1 MADPYAF
8 DLKIDVAKTRQW
20 SERVNRQRQSGPDE
34 SDNDSDG
41 LDDFLDDDDDDNDGD
56 DHFDVSDSASFSDSE
71 SGKFRRQPQPTT
83 ADSPVFPGSRDSLNS
98 SVGFGAA
105 VELRMDPEQ
114 KAALS
119 GSVQGMIQTRHDLDT
134 IRWSQDSAVR
144 AAMEEAEKFE
154 QDTPAASGA
163 AAVPFANTRSSK
175 PSLGVRAS
183 MRSAGAL
190 KEGDD
195 EDIDDDDAS
204 DVSSYNG
211 SLSVSAPPSFRSSAK
226 PIAQPQQPQASAR
239 VPAPAPQGAASTA
252 ASTTA
257 KATTATARTV
267 VPSVPAKPLNSTG
280 LASPYSDVYTSDPDV
295 GENDDDEYGD
305 DSREESAAD
314 PTAAWL
320 VSTTPA
326 KPAGGDGNDD
336 DDDGYDD
343 DDAYEEGY
351 EDDESPRPS
360 PTHASRSGQNPPPN
374 NFPTTAG
381 SAGGA
386 GAGAG
391 SGAGSAGGVGA
402 AEVKRLVAKLT
413 RLGKAEFDSWADE
426 EGDGVCSEEEV
437 AQHLNEYWGTF
448 GTPLRVEA
456 CVALRNKSGSN
467 EISGSGIAGEALG
480 RALFAA
486 VGNRHGFVNASGT
499 SISDGNDGALIR
511 LVDLEQFLIDANADL
526 DNEHTSSSP
535 SSAQPLSPTTR
546 TSAPTSPE
554 LSSVQAAASAIA
566 PPSPQ
571 PPVSPPPV
579 QPPAPSSFR
588 PESPAAPHK
597 LKDAPAAGGTH
608 KETTENAGRA
618 PPPPTREASTSRPL
632 SPPPPPPSNTAIFS
646 TTVGASGNQSTLTPP
661 SAAAAASTMA
671 VHEEVTSN
679 RSVHSVFAPQ
689 AAQTW
694 QQQQQQASQFAA
706 THATTTAS
714 QPNWNLHTPAEFPSS
729 THLPNY
735 STSARPPQQPPS
747 IPAELKPY
755 LSSTSG
761 ETVPEAE
768 ALPLVE
774 LSLEEVENLLWGL
787 GFGDCSNALVETH
800 GIDGE

>member
-305 DSREESAAD
+305 DSRGSLR
-314 PTAAWL
+314 PTQQRPGLSLQLRQSLQEATAMM
-320 VSTTPA
+320 TTTMVMTTTTLT
-326 KPAGGDGNDD
+326 KKVTRTM
-336 DDDGYDD
+336 
-343 DDAYEEGY
+343 
-351 EDDESPRPS
+351 SPHGPPLRTRPVAVR
-360 PTHASRSGQNPPPN
+360 THP
-374 NFPTTAG
+374 PTTFPQPRAVQV
-381 SAGGA
+381 AL
-386 GAGAG
+386 
-391 SGAGSAGGVGA
+391 VL
-402 AEVKRLVAKLT
+402 VLVA
-413 RLGKAEFDSWADE
+413 
-426 EGDGVCSEEEV
+426 V
-437 AQHLNEYWGTF
+437 
-448 GTPLRVEA
+448 
-456 CVALRNKSGSN
+456 
-467 EISGSGIAGEALG
+467 
-480 RALFAA
+480 RA
-486 VGNRHGFVNASGT
+486 
-499 SISDGNDGALIR
+499 
-511 LVDLEQFLIDANADL
+511 
-526 DNEHTSSSP
+526 
-535 SSAQPLSPTTR
+535 
-546 TSAPTSPE
+546 
-554 LSSVQAAASAIA
+554 
-566 PPSPQ
+566 
-571 PPVSPPPV
+571 
-579 QPPAPSSFR
+579 
-588 PESPAAPHK
+588 
-597 LKDAPAAGGTH
+597 
-608 KETTENAGRA
+608 
-618 PPPPTREASTSRPL
+618 
-632 SPPPPPPSNTAIFS
+632 
-646 TTVGASGNQSTLTPP
+646 
-661 SAAAAASTMA
+661 
-671 VHEEVTSN
+671 
-679 RSVHSVFAPQ
+679 
-689 AAQTW
+689 
-694 QQQQQQASQFAA
+694 
-706 THATTTAS
+706 
-714 QPNWNLHTPAEFPSS
+714 
-729 THLPNY
+729 
-735 STSARPPQQPPS
+735 
-747 IPAELKPY
+747 
-755 LSSTSG
+755 
-761 ETVPEAE
+761 
-768 ALPLVE
+768 
-774 LSLEEVENLLWGL
+774 
-787 GFGDCSNALVETH
+787 ALVVLVRPK
-800 GIDGE
+800 